1 MYVSDYLNKRV
12 HKFNQNL
19 EFIKLLELEY
29 EPFQLTIL
37 NSKLAVESS
46 DDDILY
52 FYDINSLNF
61 NRISNNIGSR

>member
-61 NRISNNIGSR
+61 NRKSNNIGSR